1 MLDSLGL
8 PELAELVVRHAR
20 VAITIT
26 DAAGRIVYVNPAF
39 TRVTGYA
46 PEQVLGHTPRM
57 LGSGLHD
64 ADFYAEMWGALRA
77 LGRWEGEVLN
87 RRRDGT
93 LYVEWISIVAV
104 HDVHGAAT
112 HYFSIFHDISERKRA
127 EARTAHMAMFDELT
141 DLPNRHLFDE
151 HLRKAIQ
158 QARRRGTRL
167 AVLFLDLD
175 GFKAINDSYGHVV
188 GDEVLRLVAARL
200 QGSVRES
207 DLLARRSGD
216 EFTVCLVDPTHTVDI
231 FRCAAKLRTAARQP
245 VPTPAGEMAIDMSI
259 GVAIYPDDAQDGAE
273 LLQLA
278 DERMYARKRRQGA
291 RRRRLA

>member
-1 MLDSLGL
+1 MSEMLDSRD
-8 PELAELVVRHAR
+8 LAEMVVRNAR

-26 DAAGRIVYVNPAF
+26 DASGRIVYVNPAF

-46 PEQVLGHTPRM
+46 PDQVLGQSPRM

-64 ADFYAEMWGALRA
+64 ADFFAEMWKSLRSR
-77 LGRWEGEVLN
+77 GRWEGEILN
-87 RRRDGT
+87 RRRDGS

-104 HDVHGAAT
+104 EDARGAVT

-158 QARRRGTRL
+158 QAHRRGTQL

-175 GFKAINDSYGHVV
+175 GFKAINDTHGHVV

-200 QGSVRES
+200 QGAVRES
-207 DLLARRSGD
+207 DLIARRSGD
-216 EFTVCLVDPTHTVDI
+216 EFTVCLIDPSHVVDVL
-231 FRCAAKLRTAARQP
+231 RCAAKLRAAARLP
-245 VPTPAGEMAIDMSI
+245 VPTPVGDTSIDMSV
-259 GVAIYPDDAQDGAE
+259 GVAMFPGDATDEAG
-273 LLQLA
+273 LMQLA
-278 DERMYARKRRQGA
+278 DERMYVRKRRHSA
-291 RRRRLA
+291 RRRREG